1 MEKLALEEITL
12 QASIIVQ
19 GTARDGRETYRPH
32 HTQVKIPVKEIFD
45 GQPDQ
50 AEITVVVP
58 GGRTG
63 GESLR
68 QGCP

>member
-1 MEKLALEEITL
+1 

-19 GTARDGRETYRPH
+19 GTARDGRETYRTH
-32 HTQVKIPVKEIFD
+32 HTQVKIPVEEIIE
-45 GQPDQ
+45 GQ
-50 AEITVVVP
+50 AGTEITVVVP
-58 GGRTG
+58 GGRMG